1 MRQALLLL
9 LLLSLT
15 ACGRAGTN
23 LYQSYYPA
31 PMLNAEGEAM
41 PDLRTQNRMSLLYG
55 THRGYAYVDPS
66 QPAAESETAS
76 ETETDTTAPSATTET
91 ELTAE
96 TEATANDPLAAAQAG
111 LAELSDALETLIR
124 TRQQK
129 D

>member
-55 THRGYAYVDPS
+55 THSGYYYVDPN
-66 QPAAESETAS
+66 QTPAEDSTTAS
-76 ETETDTTAPSATTET
+76 DSAP
-91 ELTAE
+91 
-96 TEATANDPLAAAQAG
+96 ATAAASPETTDSDTSLPAGDPLAAAKAG

-124 TRQQK
+124 ARQQQ

>member
-23 LYQSYYPA
+23 LYQSHFPA
-31 PMLNAEGEAM
+31 PMLNAEGQAV

-55 THRGYAYVDPS
+55 THRGYAYVDPN
-66 QPAAESETAS
+66 QAETAS
-76 ETETDTTAPSATTET
+76 ETKTSTET
-91 ELTAE
+91 SSNAAATAE
-96 TEATANDPLAAAQAG
+96 TEPVAETELAANDPLAVAQAG

-124 TRQQK
+124 ARQQE

>member
-31 PMLNAEGEAM
+31 PMLNAEGKTL

-55 THRGYAYVDPS
+55 THSGYYYVDPS
-66 QPAAESETAS
+66 QTPAEDSSTEADSASETAAAS
-76 ETETDTTAPSATTET
+76 PETTASDTNLPPG
-91 ELTAE
+91 
-96 TEATANDPLAAAQAG
+96 DPLAAAQAG

-124 TRQQK
+124 ARQQE